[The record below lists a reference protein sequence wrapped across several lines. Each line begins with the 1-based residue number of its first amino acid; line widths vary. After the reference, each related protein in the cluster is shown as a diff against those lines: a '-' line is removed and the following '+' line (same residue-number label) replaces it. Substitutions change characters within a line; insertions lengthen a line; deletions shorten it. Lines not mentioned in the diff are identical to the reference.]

1 MNRIDPL
8 DYLACPICLNSI
20 TRKKNDL
27 FCSSCNIFYSQL
39 HGSSY
44 SFLNEKNYSQRDFKV
59 IKEIEKFWGNGW
71 DKRLGEDDH
80 SHFSKNVE
88 ELKKYYHSR
97 KKRPKFHSFGG
108 LLDNEIHYDE
118 LKRMFDQF
126 SSVNVRKNGT
136 KWSQFPK
143 IGKIIEKVRPKYFP
157 PGFAGFGLGGNFIT
171 AIK

>member
-1 MNRIDPL
+1 MNRIDPI

-44 SFLNEKNYSQRDFKV
+44 SFLNEKTYSQRDFNV

-80 SHFSKNVE
+80 SHFSKSDE

-118 LKRMFDQF
+118 FNGK
-126 SSVNVRKNGT
+126 VGINVG
-136 KWSQFPK
+136 S
-143 IGKIIEKVRPKYFP
+143 G
-157 PGFAGFGLGGNFIT
+157 AGN
-171 AIK
+171 